1 MCEHNEKIPSQGMP
15 DWQPAVAMRGRMRVP
30 GGDGWNVAGWAML
43 MAVDWDEAI
52 SEGGIH
58 AKTAAVRVFNLQT
71 RT

>member
-1 MCEHNEKIPSQGMP
+1 MS
-15 DWQPAVAMRGRMRVP
+15 DWQPAVAIRGRIGAPP

-43 MAVDWDEAI
+43 MSVDGDDAI
-52 SEGGIH
+52 SEGGMH